1 MLETLIAALAALGVG
16 GIAGGWL
23 AARRER
29 AEVFRRH
36 MVATCIAFLRKQA
49 EARAAL
55 ADTQAEV
62 LEYMASADSEP
73 LGFVARR
80 DRLENATGKLRE
92 LQTQS
97 FLLDLFFPRS
107 NEDAP
112 ALEDVA
118 SAFAGNVV
126 IFYWRWH
133 DLLNRGLKGELD
145 RPELRSSVDQLRES
159 ANDQHQSFCW
169 VANRAIRGRAF

>member
-97 FLLDLFFPRS
+97 FLL
-107 NEDAP
+107 
-112 ALEDVA
+112 
-118 SAFAGNVV
+118 
-126 IFYWRWH
+126 
-133 DLLNRGLKGELD
+133 
-145 RPELRSSVDQLRES
+145 
-159 ANDQHQSFCW
+159 
-169 VANRAIRGRAF
+169 